1 MTLTAHD
8 VSWVRG
14 GALVVD
20 GVTLEPAAGETIGL
34 LGPNGSGKSSLLRLL
49 AGLDRPTG
57 GVVRL
62 GDADLRSVRRRDLAR
77 SLAVVTQE
85 SATEVAI
92 RVRDVVAL
100 GRIPHRGAFGP
111 DHHADTL
118 AIDAALAQTGLTD
131 KADRLWHELS
141 GGERQRV
148 QIARALSQEP
158 SHLLL
163 DEPTNHLD
171 IRHQL
176 EVLGLVA
183 HLPVTAVV
191 ALHDLNLA
199 AMFCDRLVVLSAGR
213 VVAAGTPVEV
223 LTPELIADVYGVRA
237 DVVGDDAGGISVRY
251 GRPAVSAAP

>member
-1 MTLTAHD
+1 MTLRAQD
-8 VSWVRG
+8 VSWRRG
-14 GALVVD
+14 GAVVVD
-20 GVTLEPAAGETIGL
+20 GITLEPAEGETIGL

-49 AGLDRPTG
+49 AGFDRPTA

-62 GDADLRSVRRRDLAR
+62 GDTDLRSVRRRDLAR

-85 SATEVAI
+85 STTEVAI

-100 GRIPHRGAFGP
+100 GRIAHRGAFGP
-111 DHHADTL
+111 DHRADRI
-118 AIDAALAQTGLTD
+118 AVDKALTQTGLQD

-148 QIARALSQEP
+148 QIARALAQEP

-176 EVLGLVA
+176 DLLGLVA
-183 HLPVTAVV
+183 RLPVTAVV

-213 VVAAGTPVEV
+213 VVAAGDPGTV
-223 LTPELIADVYGVRA
+223 LTPDLIADVYEVDAEVVR
-237 DVVGDDAGGISVRY
+237 DHDGGLTIRY
-251 GRPAVSAAP
+251 GRPRVASAG